1 MSHWRSGV
9 CTPAFWLN
17 REQCCW
23 GSRDVE
29 FDAVHNELCEHVS
42 YHSLKDNNRHFIFI
56 NLVENLVRHS
66 GYECLV
72 R

>member
-9 CTPAFWLN
+9 CTAAFWLN

-29 FDAVHNELCEHVS
+29 FDSVHNELCAQVS
-42 YHSLKDNNRHFIFI
+42 HFKIQF
-56 NLVENLVRHS
+56 
-66 GYECLV
+66 
-72 R
+72 